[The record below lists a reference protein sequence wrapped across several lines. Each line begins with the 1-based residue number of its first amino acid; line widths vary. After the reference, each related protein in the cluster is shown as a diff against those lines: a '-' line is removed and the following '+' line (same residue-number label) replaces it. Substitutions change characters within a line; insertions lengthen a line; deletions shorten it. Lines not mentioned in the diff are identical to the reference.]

1 MYNELYI
8 VLPKLRGL
16 SKLTF
21 FHTMYMYIYT
31 HLRITPALLNF
42 LKELSSNRYDFD
54 KPVIVTLG
62 VKSNRISMFVPY
74 GYFSYQMSR
83 RWLIAAVVKKI
94 RTSKQTE
101 KIR

>member
-1 MYNELYI
+1 MFNELYI

-16 SKLTF
+16 GKLTF

-31 HLRITPALLNF
+31 DLRITPALLNF

-83 RWLIAAVVKKI
+83 RWLIAAVVKKSEHQN
-94 RTSKQTE
+94 RPK
-101 KIR
+101 R